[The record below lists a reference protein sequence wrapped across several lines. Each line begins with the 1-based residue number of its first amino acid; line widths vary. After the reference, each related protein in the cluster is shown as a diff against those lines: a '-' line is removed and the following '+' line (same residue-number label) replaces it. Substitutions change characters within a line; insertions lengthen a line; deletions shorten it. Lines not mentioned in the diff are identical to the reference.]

1 MTEQSR
7 TQTFNIQANELANH
21 VKTLIEE
28 GNDRQ
33 IVIRQGDR
41 IVANIPLTIGVV
53 GALVAPW
60 AAAVGALAALVSD
73 CTVEVVHDE
82 ATTEAPPPPTTAAT
96 GAPTAEQRFR

>member
-82 ATTEAPPPPTTAAT
+82 ATTDAPPPTTAAT
-96 GAPTAEQRFR
+96 GTPTAEQRFR